1 MPGGLFHLFD
11 TTSQQLGIEIAGGVG
26 KLGEDKKLLLRVALI
41 DQLDQG
47 SQLGVRI
54 GLPVAAKL
62 QKLEQGLRIRQ
73 QVFGQRLDEQGT
85 RQPFETAFQCTAVC
99 LIRLGGTG
107 AVVDLS
113 AQAVGGGW
121 VGNIFVAVV
130 ICQQTIGVL
139 VVMAGVEQFG
149 TLRAQ
154 RNIQTVLDGV
164 QDDALACVSMAL
176 EMKKHMRIM
185 QQRWGTQGIDAALEI
200 RMGINTG
207 YCTVGNFGTDQR
219 LDYTALGTEV
229 NLASR
234 LETAAPAGEILISDE
249 THTLVKDSILCE
261 DKGVVNVKGFS
272 EPVRIYSVIDFHKNL
287 GDKQSYFEQRADGF
301 SMYLD
306 LDKVKNYDRDRVLK
320 TLLTAATRLRNKAL

>member
-1 MPGGLFHLFD
+1 MVFFGD
-11 TTSQQLGIEIAGGVG
+11 
-26 KLGEDKKLLLRVALI
+26 
-41 DQLDQG
+41 
-47 SQLGVRI
+47 
-54 GLPVAAKL
+54 PVS
-62 QKLEQGLRIRQ
+62 R
-73 QVFGQRLDEQGT
+73 
-85 RQPFETAFQCTAVC
+85 
-99 LIRLGGTG
+99 
-107 AVVDLS
+107 
-113 AQAVGGGW
+113 
-121 VGNIFVAVV
+121 
-130 ICQQTIGVL
+130 
-139 VVMAGVEQFG
+139 
-149 TLRAQ
+149 
-154 RNIQTVLDGV
+154 GV

-249 THTLVKDSILCE
+249 THTLVKDTILCE

-320 TLLTAATRLRNKAL
+320 TLLTAATRLKNKAL